1 MLHSL
6 WGISHCWLSSPSL
19 HGVTPLAA
27 LPGSSR
33 WLFQLGGTSGS
44 ASTNPL
50 TYFWLEICSVSRG
63 TYLRE
68 QLLAACPAPCT
79 SCTSPEH
86 QTHTGAFTVLT
97 QSAGTAQYWNIFL
110 LCLNRAAIHFLS
122 PRQVDEDKNKITIS
136 SPSERISL
144 LQNTGLLHGG
154 TWLLYGKCTRGKSE
168 MPVCK
173 GVSRPSRNYLNH
185 MAMRVIPVHRKLA

>member
-6 WGISHCWLSSPSL
+6 RGISHCSLSSPSL
-19 HGVTPLAA
+19 HDMTPLAA
-27 LPGSSR
+27 LPGSPC

-50 TYFWLEICSVSRG
+50 TYFWLEICSVPRG

-68 QLLAACPAPCT
+68 QLLAARPAPCT

-86 QTHTGAFTVLT
+86 QKHTGAFTVLT
-97 QSAGTAQYWNIFL
+97 QSSGTAQYWNIFL
-110 LCLNRAAIHFLS
+110 LCLNRAAMHFLS
-122 PRQVDEDKNKITIS
+122 LCRVDEDKNKITIS

-144 LQNTGLLHGG
+144 LQNTVLLHGG
-154 TWLLYGKCTRGKSE
+154 TWLMRGKCPRGKRGEGGSGLE
-168 MPVCK
+168 AQ
-173 GVSRPSRNYLNH
+173 GR
-185 MAMRVIPVHRKLA
+185 